1 MISDAHKGLV
11 SAIRQSFINASWQ
24 RCQVHFLRNILT
36 SILKKN
42 SKPFRETVKSIFKYT
57 DINLARVA
65 KNRLVSDYIDQ
76 VNYSKVCETLDN
88 DFEDAFQYTLFGN
101 AHNRLKSINLL
112 ERLNQGVRRREN
124 LFVSFQIAFQLIV

>member
-24 RCQVHFLRNILT
+24 KCQVHFLRNILT

-65 KNRLVSDYIDQ
+65 KNHLVSDYIDQ

-88 DFEDAFQYTLFGN
+88 GFEDAFQDTLFGN
-101 AHNRLKSINLL
+101 AHNRLKSTNLL
-112 ERLNQGVRRREN
+112 ERLNQGVR
-124 LFVSFQIAFQLIV
+124 

>member
-1 MISDAHKGLV
+1 MISDTHKGLV
-11 SAIRQSFINASWQ
+11 SAIRQLFLNASWQ
-24 RCQVHFLRNILT
+24 SCQIHFLRNILT

-88 DFEDAFQYTLFGN
+88 GFEDAFQYTLFGN
-101 AHNRLKSINLL
+101 AHNRLKSTNLL
-112 ERLNQGVRRREN
+112 ERLNQGVR
-124 LFVSFQIAFQLIV
+124 

>member
-76 VNYSKVCETLDN
+76 VNYSKVCETLEN
-88 DFEDAFQYTLFGN
+88 GFEDAFQYTLFWN
-101 AHNRLKSINLL
+101 AHNRLKSTNLL

>member
-1 MISDAHKGLV
+1 MISDTHKCLV
-11 SAIRQSFINASWQ
+11 SAIRQLFLNASWQ
-24 RCQVHFLRNILT
+24 SCQIHFLRNNLT

-88 DFEDAFQYTLFGN
+88 GFEDAFQYNLLGN

-112 ERLNQGVRRREN
+112 ERLNQGVSRREN